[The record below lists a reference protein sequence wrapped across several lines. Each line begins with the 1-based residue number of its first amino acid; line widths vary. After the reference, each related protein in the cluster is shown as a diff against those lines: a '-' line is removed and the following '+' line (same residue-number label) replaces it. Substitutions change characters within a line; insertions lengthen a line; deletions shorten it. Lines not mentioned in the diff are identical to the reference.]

1 MMIMKASVGDQLVVL
16 SAQLDRPVRAGEIV
30 EIHGRDGEPP
40 FLVKWGDS
48 DHTTLVCPG
57 PDARV
62 LPQEQIS
69 AG

>member
-1 MMIMKASVGDQLVVL
+1 MKASVGDQLVVL

-40 FLVKWGDS
+40 FLVKWEDS
-48 DHTTLVCPG
+48 EHTTLVCPG

-62 LPQEQIS
+62 LPREQIS